1 MSANANIYARFE
13 AGFKPE
19 ADVLEIPCERSYT
32 YGELDALSARVANTL
47 RELGIAPGER
57 VAALAQK
64 SPDLLWLYLGCVRAG
79 CVYHPLNPSYTENEI
94 GFFLRDAGTRLI
106 ICDPA
111 LESKV
116 RAASADC
123 AELEHILTLGG
134 SGKGDFNERCRSAAQ
149 TFATH
154 PAVDDDIAALL
165 YSSGTTGTPKGIP
178 LTHANL
184 YANARTLMQTW
195 AFSAADVLLHVL
207 PIYHVHGLFVILG
220 PALLAGMRVRFL
232 PRFDIEAVI
241 DALPGASVMAGVPT
255 YYTRLLSSDRLNRDT
270 CTTVRVFISGSAPL
284 SEETFR
290 RFEERTGQ
298 EILER
303 YGMTE
308 TGILTSNP
316 LTGPRKPGG
325 VGPPLAGVALRVV
338 NENGSAPAPG
348 EIGQIEVRGA
358 NVFAGY
364 RHLPHANRESF
375 RTDGYFRTGDQGYL
389 DDDGHLFIVGRSKD
403 IIITGGLNVYPK
415 EIERELDAWP
425 GIVESAVFGVPHLDF
440 GEATIAAIV
449 CAPGTV
455 CDDAAMLANLKT
467 RLAGYKI
474 PKRIMTLDELPRN
487 AMGKVQKNRLR
498 DQFDDLFKVD

>member
-1 MSANANIYARFE
+1 
-13 AGFKPE
+13 
-19 ADVLEIPCERSYT
+19 
-32 YGELDALSARVANTL
+32 
-47 RELGIAPGER
+47 
-57 VAALAQK
+57 
-64 SPDLLWLYLGCVRAG
+64 
-79 CVYHPLNPSYTENEI
+79 
-94 GFFLRDAGTRLI
+94 
-106 ICDPA
+106 
-111 LESKV
+111 
-116 RAASADC
+116 
-123 AELEHILTLGG
+123 
-134 SGKGDFNERCRSAAQ
+134 
-149 TFATH
+149 
-154 PAVDDDIAALL
+154 
-165 YSSGTTGTPKGIP
+165 
-178 LTHANL
+178 
-184 YANARTLMQTW
+184 MQTW